1 MAQSS
6 EHYAHSV
13 THLRGRPLPE
23 PGRPAGYGALIERF
37 DLAVPLP
44 PRLAAIATR
53 HHPVSTPGWSMLT
66 PRHAPGSGLG
76 AQLAFA
82 LKWEGLDLGV
92 LAALFE
98 VVTPND
104 VSEIVR
110 ATPTGAVARR
120 VWFLYEW
127 LTRRQLDV
135 PDAGKVRSVPVVD
148 PRRQVALRE
157 GVFSSRHKVVDNL
170 PGAPGFCPMVRW
182 TPALE
187 AAVAKRLDERAREM
201 IGRTPRDLVARAA
214 AFLLLRD
221 SRSSFAIEGE
231 RPSSGRAARWAQA
244 IGQAG
249 LRPLD
254 VAELERL
261 QRLVIGDSRFVPLG
275 LRREGGFVGAHDRE
289 TREPVPDHVSARPED
304 LANLVAGLLEYSH
317 RAVAGGVDPVIA
329 AAVLAF
335 GFVYVHP
342 FVDGNGRL
350 HRWLLHHVL
359 AAAGYN
365 PPGLVF
371 PVSAVILRR
380 LEEYRAVLEERSR
393 SLLPFIEWRPTTD
406 GNVEVLGDTANFYRY
421 FDATAHAEFL
431 YSCVEQTVEY
441 DLPGE
446 VRFLEAF
453 DRFSA
458 GVEDVVDMPDARIAL
473 LRGFLEQGGGRLSRR
488 ARSSEFASLTDDEV
502 QRLEALYAALFPLPG
517 AREEPS

>member
-1 MAQSS
+1 MGPPGDWFSRP
-6 EHYAHSV
+6 V

-23 PGRPAGYGALIERF
+23 PGVPAGYGALIERF
-37 DLAVPLP
+37 ELAVPLP

-53 HHPVSTPGWSMLT
+53 HHPASTPGWSMLT
-66 PRHAPGSGLG
+66 PRHAAGPGLG

-82 LKWEGLDLGV
+82 LKWEALDLGV
-92 LAALFE
+92 LAALFK
-98 VVTPND
+98 VVAPGD

-135 PDAGKVRSVPVVD
+135 PDAGKVRSVLVVD

-157 GVFSSRHKVVDNL
+157 GTLSPRHRVVDNL
-170 PGAPGFCPMVRW
+170 PGTRGFCPMVRW

-187 AAVAKRLDERAREM
+187 AAVAKRLDERAREVV
-201 IGRTPRDLVARAA
+201 GRTPRDLVARAA

-231 RPSSGRAARWAQA
+231 RPSSSRAARWAQA

-261 QRLVIGDSRFVPLG
+261 QRLVIGDARFVPLG
-275 LRREGGFVGAHDRE
+275 LRREGGFVGTHDRE

-304 LANLVAGLLEYSH
+304 LPDLVAGLLDYSR

-329 AAVLAF
+329 AAALSF

-342 FVDGNGRL
+342 FADGNGRL

-406 GNVEVLGDTANFYRY
+406 GNVEVLGDTADFYRY

-431 YSCVEQTVEY
+431 YSCVEQTVER
-441 DLPGE
+441 DLPDE
-446 VRFLEAF
+446 VGFLEAF
-453 DRFSA
+453 DRFSES
-458 GVEDVVDMPDARIAL
+458 VKDVVDMPDARIEL
-473 LRGFLEQGGGRLSRR
+473 LRGFLEQGSGRLSLR
-488 ARSSEFASLTDDEV
+488 ARTREFASLTDDEAH
-502 QRLEALYAALFPLPG
+502 RIEMLYAALFPRAEG
-517 AREEPS
+517 